1 MNESSLAQLLASAHT
16 AEMAVRAVGHGLQAL
31 DHRLAHVEQQAA
43 DLRALAAFLAARP
56 ARRGPERV
64 TPVHRMAA

>member
-1 MNESSLAQLLASAHT
+1 MNESSLAKLLASAHT
-16 AEMAVRAVGHGLQAL
+16 AELAVGHGLQAL
-31 DHRLAHVEQQAA
+31 GHRLAHVEQQAA